1 MAPQDECCRVSRL
14 DEAVE
19 LLMGLGMLAMVSPVG
34 GPVPLAGWQA
44 LFAVAAVGLGA
55 LWLLRRRL
63 QLRATRCG
71 HHAVMAAAMLYMLAA
86 MTHGHTAD
94 PWLTMAGHT
103 GALPFWP
110 LAAAVLAYTAAD
122 AAVNFVR
129 AARASAGYGVNGAR
143 ARAVTRMAGSAAMGG
158 MIAAML

>member
-1 MAPQDECCRVSRL
+1 MSRL
-14 DEAVE
+14 DETVE
-19 LLMGLGMLAMVSPVG
+19 LLMCLGMLAMVSPLG

-44 LFAVAAVGLGA
+44 LFTAAAIGLGA
-55 LWLLRRRL
+55 LWLLRRRVP
-63 QLRATRCG
+63 LRATRCG
-71 HHAVMAAAMLYMLAA
+71 HHVVMAAVMLYMLAG

-103 GALPFWP
+103 GSLPFWP
-110 LAAAVLAYTAAD
+110 LALAVLAYCAAD
-122 AAVNFVR
+122 AAVNSAR

-143 ARAVTRMAGSAAMGG
+143 ARAVTRVAGSAAMGG